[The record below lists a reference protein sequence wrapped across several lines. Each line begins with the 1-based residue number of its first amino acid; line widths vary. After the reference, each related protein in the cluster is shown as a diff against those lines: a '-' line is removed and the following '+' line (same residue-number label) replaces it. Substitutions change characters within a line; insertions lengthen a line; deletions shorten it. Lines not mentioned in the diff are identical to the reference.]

1 MIRIDQIFSSRR
13 PIVTAQL
20 SWSADQQHAHMLLLV
35 YFFLATKE
43 GDIVCTPFL
52 VCVCCHKRPCYLS
65 KQQAVSTDTV
75 LSVVGGTNGR
85 QGIRLWAWSVD
96 AVQFSLP
103 VFLIVL
109 FSPFF
114 EREERKATWG
124 YIPVHLFVHCIT
136 NKDLSVLHA
145 QCYNN
150 CTLPGAC
157 HVVANCGA
165 YL

>member
-1 MIRIDQIFSSRR
+1 MAGRAFVCGLEVLMLYNFPCPSFSS
-13 PIVTAQL
+13 
-20 SWSADQQHAHMLLLV
+20 SSSLL
-35 YFFLATKE
+35 FL
-43 GDIVCTPFL
+43 
-52 VCVCCHKRPCYLS
+52 R
-65 KQQAVSTDTV
+65 
-75 LSVVGGTNGR
+75 
-85 QGIRLWAWSVD
+85 
-96 AVQFSLP
+96 
-103 VFLIVL
+103 
-109 FSPFF
+109 
-114 EREERKATWG
+114 ERKGKQRG